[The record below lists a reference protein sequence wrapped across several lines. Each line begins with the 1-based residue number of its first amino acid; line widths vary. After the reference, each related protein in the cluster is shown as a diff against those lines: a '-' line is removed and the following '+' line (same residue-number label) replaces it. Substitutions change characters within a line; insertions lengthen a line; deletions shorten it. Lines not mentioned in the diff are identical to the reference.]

1 MANNAGNK
9 PIWPGPQPEQRTFA
23 PYQKTTAEITPGDGT
38 GTFVQI
44 IGWGIIGLAGLGFLA
59 GLGNLGSSYSSDE
72 APFQM
77 GLAVAMGIQ
86 GFLLVGFGRLITL
99 TGDLKFAAQRSE
111 AYLNQGARDEQLVS
125 ILEELKA
132 SSQRSENYLAQL
144 VRPESERQEHSNRVD
159 TQDAEPALPTPATP
173 GPADWYPDPYGAA
186 QLRYWD
192 GAAWT
197 DHLHLPGDPS

>member
-1 MANNAGNK
+1 
-9 PIWPGPQPEQRTFA
+9 
-23 PYQKTTAEITPGDGT
+23 
-38 GTFVQI
+38 
-44 IGWGIIGLAGLGFLA
+44 
-59 GLGNLGSSYSSDE
+59 LGSSYSSDE
-72 APFQM
+72 APFQI

-132 SSQRSENYLAQL
+132 SSQRSEHYLAQL
-144 VRPESERQEHSNRVD
+144 VRPELNTQELSNQVN

-192 GAAWT
+192 GAVWT
-197 DHLHLPGDPS
+197 DHLHLPGDAS